1 MATSRRMADGVN
13 PPEEAA
19 EEDAIDQPAAEEDA
33 IDQPAAEEDA
43 PLVDRN
49 SIFYKIS
56 KSFPHTS

>member
-13 PPEEAA
+13 PPEE
-19 EEDAIDQPAAEEDA
+19 AAEEDA

-56 KSFPHTS
+56 KSFPHMS